1 MTRRDRERERDR
13 DRWQTLPSWKVQ
25 STLDL
30 AVPDQR
36 RYSYPMCRRIFRPV
50 AGALAILML
59 IPVLA
64 GAQTAT
70 PSEEQ
75 ALQAYRS
82 GEIDRAVD
90 LYTKALSETDDP
102 NHRARLQVQI
112 AWNLFF
118 LGRTEEVKTH
128 LRASLVEDPNLA
140 LDDAYYNQEFLD
152 LFERARRT
160 NFESAADDGAPPP
173 DLEAT
178 VSSIS
183 DRVSQNVDLEG
194 ALVDVDRLIAAYPRD
209 GRLVPLKVEILRLLG
224 RTDEA
229 ESLSLSHG
237 AGLATDSFE
246 NAYSVPDLIL
256 RANRL
261 LEEGD
266 ATTALQLV
274 RQAVNRQPN
283 NSYALE
289 LMAEAA
295 MQTADWQ
302 SAEFALKSALGL
314 QPDNIGLKLRLGEV
328 YLATFEASAAR
339 DIFKS
344 LTELYPTSDRA
355 WAALG
360 LLEARLHNNDRAL
373 HALGLALAEN
383 PMLPAVQLANGELL
397 LLKGDY
403 DAALQSFEAAQKL
416 MPNDPQLEARHGQ
429 ALLAAGRHQE
439 ALGHLRAAVEGGFD
453 AADVQRSLALA
464 LALNERY
471 AESRRVLDASDRDSA
486 GDHDLVDG
494 FLELQRGNY
503 ADAESTLKPIA
514 LRRASDPACV
524 NLLAA
529 TIYPQSRFEDA
540 TVLLER
546 AHELGP
552 ELPIVEANLTKA
564 KAARAAELLAEKSRP
579 VKALPQ

>member
-1 MTRRDRERERDR
+1 MRG
-13 DRWQTLPSWKVQ
+13 SI
-25 STLDL
+25 
-30 AVPDQR
+30 
-36 RYSYPMCRRIFRPV
+36 YRPILV
-50 AGALAILML
+50 AL
-59 IPVLA
+59 VLA
-64 GAQTAT
+64 LLPPAVGLAQTAT
-70 PSEEQ
+70 PSEEL
-75 ALQAYRS
+75 ALQAYRQ

-118 LGRTEEVKTH
+118 LGRTEEVRTH
-128 LRASLVEDPNLA
+128 LRAALVEDPNLA

-160 NFESAADDGAPPP
+160 NFESAASGAAPPP

-183 DRVSQNVDLEG
+183 DRISQQSDLEG
-194 ALVDVDRLIAAYPRD
+194 ALADVDRLIASYPRD
-209 GRLVPLKVEILRLLG
+209 GRLVPLKVEILRLVG

-237 AGLATDSFE
+237 AALESGVIDE
-246 NAYSVPDLIL
+246 VYSVPDLIL

-355 WAALG
+355 WASLG
-360 LLEARLHNNDRAL
+360 LLEARLHNNERAL
-373 HALGLALAEN
+373 DALSHALAEN

-397 LLKGDY
+397 LMEGDHQG
-403 DAALQSFEAAQKL
+403 ALESFEAAEKL
-416 MPNDPQLEARHGQ
+416 MPNDPQLAARYGQ
-429 ALLAAGRHQE
+429 ALLAAGRSQE
-439 ALGHLRAAVEGGFD
+439 ALQHLRAAVEGGFD
-453 AADVQRSLALA
+453 EADVQRSLALA
-464 LALNERY
+464 LALNSSY
-471 AESRRVLDASDRDSA
+471 AESRRVLEASGTDPN
-486 GDHDLVDG
+486 GDHEIVAG
-494 FLELQRGNY
+494 FLELQNG
-503 ADAESTLKPIA
+503 DQVEAEDTFKRVVSTRPDSA
-514 LRRASDPACV
+514 ASV

-529 TIYPQSRFEDA
+529 AVYPQLRFGDA
-540 TVLLER
+540 VLLLER
-546 AHELGP
+546 AHELDPTIAEVDG
-552 ELPIVEANLTKA
+552 NLTKA
-564 KAARAAELLAEKSRP
+564 KAARAAEALAENARP

>member
-1 MTRRDRERERDR
+1 
-13 DRWQTLPSWKVQ
+13 
-25 STLDL
+25 
-30 AVPDQR
+30 
-36 RYSYPMCRRIFRPV
+36 MCGTILRPV
-50 AGALAILML
+50 AGLFVALML
-59 IPVLA
+59 LPVVC
-64 GAQTAT
+64 GAQSGT
-70 PSEEQ
+70 PSEEL
-75 ALQAYRS
+75 ALQAYRA
-82 GEIDRAVD
+82 GEIHRAVD

-118 LGRTEEVKTH
+118 LGRSEEVKTH
-128 LRASLVEDPNLA
+128 LRAALVEDPNLA

-152 LFERARRT
+152 LFERARRS
-160 NFESAADDGAPPP
+160 NFESAASGGAPPP

-183 DRVSQNVDLEG
+183 DRISQKADLEG
-194 ALVDVDRLIAAYPRD
+194 ALVDVDRLIEAYPRD
-209 GRLVPLKVEILRLLG
+209 GRLVPLKVEVLRNLG

-237 AGLATDSFE
+237 AGLDGERFQES
-246 NAYSVPDLIL
+246 YSVPDLIL

-328 YLATFEASAAR
+328 YLATYEASAAR

-344 LTELYPTSDRA
+344 LTERYPTSDRA

-360 LLEARLHNNDRAL
+360 LLEARLQNNERAL
-373 HALGLALAEN
+373 DALGNALAEN

-397 LLKGDY
+397 LLEGDY
-403 DAALQSFEAAQKL
+403 EAALASFEAAQKL
-416 MPNDPQLEARHGQ
+416 MPDDPQLEARHGQ
-429 ALLAAGRHQE
+429 ALLALGRHGQ
-439 ALGHLRAAVEGGFD
+439 ALTHLRTAVESGFD
-453 AADVQRSLALA
+453 GADVHRSLALA
-464 LALNERY
+464 LALNEIY
-471 AESRRVLDASDRDSA
+471 AESRRVLDATEENENGDNDIVA
-486 GDHDLVDG
+486 GYLD
-494 FLELQRGNY
+494 LQRGQY
-503 ADAESTLKPIA
+503 SEAETTLKSVADARS
-514 LRRASDPACV
+514 SDPASV

-529 TIYPQSRFEDA
+529 AIYPQARFAEA
-540 TVLLER
+540 VVLLELS
-546 AHELGP
+546 HELDP
-552 ELPIVEANLTKA
+552 SLVTVNSNLEMA
-564 KAARAAELLAEKSRP
+564 RAARAAVVLAERAKA
-579 VKALPQ
+579 VKALPK

>member
-1 MTRRDRERERDR
+1 
-13 DRWQTLPSWKVQ
+13 
-25 STLDL
+25 
-30 AVPDQR
+30 
-36 RYSYPMCRRIFRPV
+36 MCRTIFRPI
-50 AGALAILML
+50 AGALALLILL
-59 IPVLA
+59 PAVG
-64 GAQTAT
+64 GAQSAT
-70 PSEEQ
+70 PSEES
-75 ALQAYRS
+75 ALQAYRA

-118 LGRTEEVKTH
+118 LGRSEEVKTH
-128 LRASLVEDPNLA
+128 LRAALLEDPNLA

-160 NFESAADDGAPPP
+160 NFESAASGSSPPP

-178 VSSIS
+178 VVSIS
-183 DRVSQNVDLEG
+183 DRISESADLEG
-194 ALVDVDRLIAAYPRD
+194 ALVDVNRLIESYPRD
-209 GRLVPLKVEILRLLG
+209 GRLVPLKVEILRQLG

-237 AGLATDSFE
+237 AGLGGAALDDG
-246 NAYSVPDLIL
+246 YSVPDLIL

-355 WAALG
+355 WASLG
-360 LLEARLHNNDRAL
+360 LLEARLQNNERAIE
-373 HALGLALAEN
+373 ALGRALAEN

-397 LLKGDY
+397 LLDGDY
-403 DAALQSFEAAQKL
+403 EAALTSFEAAQKL

-429 ALLAAGRHQE
+429 ALLATGRYGE
-439 ALGHLRAAVEGGFD
+439 ALTHLRAAVEGGFG

-464 LALNERY
+464 LALNEMY
-471 AESRRVLDASDRDSA
+471 AESRRVLDATEKDPI
-486 GDHDLVDG
+486 GDHDVVAGYLD
-494 FLELQRGNY
+494 LQRGQFPE
-503 ADAESTLKPIA
+503 AEATFKSVA
-514 LRRASDPACV
+514 VARSSDPASV

-529 TIYPQSRFEDA
+529 AIYPQGRFEEA
-540 TVLLER
+540 VALLKLS
-546 AHELGP
+546 HELDP
-552 ELPIVEANLTKA
+552 VLTTVNSNLEKA
-564 KAARAAELLAEKSRP
+564 RAARAAEILAKNAKP
-579 VKALPQ
+579 VKALPK

>member
-1 MTRRDRERERDR
+1 MYGTN
-13 DRWQTLPSWKVQ
+13 
-25 STLDL
+25 
-30 AVPDQR
+30 
-36 RYSYPMCRRIFRPV
+36 FRH
-50 AGALAILML
+50 
-59 IPVLA
+59 VLA
-64 GAQTAT
+64 GLLAVLILAPVVAVAQSAT
-70 PSEEQ
+70 PSEEL
-75 ALQAYRS
+75 ALQAYRQ

-90 LYTKALSETDDP
+90 LYTKALAETDDP

-128 LRASLVEDPNLA
+128 LRAALVEDPNLA

-160 NFESAADDGAPPP
+160 NFESAASGAAPPP

-178 VSSIS
+178 VSSIG
-183 DRVSQNVDLEG
+183 DKISQETDLEG
-194 ALVDVDRLIAAYPRD
+194 ALVDVDRLIASYPRD

-224 RTDEA
+224 RSDEA

-237 AGLATDSFE
+237 AGLGDGTLDDGH
-246 NAYSVPDLIL
+246 SVPDLIL

-274 RQAVNRQPN
+274 RQAVNRQPSN
-283 NSYALE
+283 TYALE

-360 LLEARLHNNDRAL
+360 LLEARLQNTERAL
-373 HALGLALAEN
+373 DALGHALAEN

-397 LLKGDY
+397 LMQGDY
-403 DAALQSFEAAQKL
+403 ENALVSLEAAEKL
-416 MPNDPQLEARHGQ
+416 MRNDPQLSARHGQ
-429 ALLAAGRHQE
+429 ALLAAGRSQD
-439 ALGHLRAAVEGGFD
+439 ALPHLRAGVEGGFD
-453 AADVQRSLALA
+453 APDVQRSLALA
-464 LALNERY
+464 LALNEMY
-471 AESRRVLDASDRDSA
+471 AESRRVLDAAGADTNGDRDVVA
-486 GDHDLVDG
+486 GYLD
-494 FLELQRGNY
+494 LQRGQFLE
-503 ADAESTLKPIA
+503 AEAIFKRVVGARPNSPE
-514 LRRASDPACV
+514 SV

-529 TIYPQSRFEDA
+529 AVYPQIRYGD
-540 TVLLER
+540 TVLLLER
-546 AHELGP
+546 AHELDP
-552 ELPIVEANLTKA
+552 HLTAVESNLARARAA
-564 KAARAAELLAEKSRP
+564 KAAEILAENSRT

>member
-1 MTRRDRERERDR
+1 
-13 DRWQTLPSWKVQ
+13 V
-25 STLDL
+25 
-30 AVPDQR
+30 
-36 RYSYPMCRRIFRPV
+36 
-50 AGALAILML
+50 G
-59 IPVLA
+59 
-64 GAQTAT
+64 GAQGAT
-70 PSEEQ
+70 PSEEA
-75 ALQAYRS
+75 ALQAYRA

-118 LGRTEEVKTH
+118 LGRSEEVKTH
-128 LRASLVEDPNLA
+128 LRAALVEDPNLA

-152 LFERARRT
+152 LFDRARRT
-160 NFESAADDGAPPP
+160 NFESAASGSAPPP

-183 DRVSQNVDLEG
+183 DRTIQGVDLEG
-194 ALVDVDRLIAAYPRD
+194 ALVDIDRLIEAYPRD
-209 GRLVPLKVEILRLLG
+209 GRLIPLKVEILRQLG
-224 RTDEA
+224 RTDDA

-237 AGLATDSFE
+237 AGATGDNLE
-246 NAYSVPDLIL
+246 NGYSVPDLIL

-355 WAALG
+355 WASLG
-360 LLEARLHNNDRAL
+360 LLEARLHNNERAL
-373 HALGLALAEN
+373 DALGHALAEN
-383 PMLPAVQLANGELL
+383 PMLPAVQLAYGELL
-397 LLKGDY
+397 LLNGNY
-403 DAALQSFEAAQKL
+403 QAALLSFEAAQKL
-416 MPNDPQLEARHGQ
+416 IPNDPQLEARHGQ
-429 ALLAAGRHQE
+429 ALLAAGRHGE
-439 ALGHLRAAVEGGFD
+439 ALTHLRAAVEGDFD

-464 LALNERY
+464 LALNELY
-471 AESRRVLDASDRDSA
+471 AESRRVLDATEEDPM
-486 GDHDLVDG
+486 GDHDVVAGYLD
-494 FLELQRGNY
+494 LQRGQFSEAEATFKSV
-503 ADAESTLKPIA
+503 ADARP
-514 LRRASDPACV
+514 SDPASV

-529 TIYPQSRFEDA
+529 AVYPQKRFEEA
-540 TVLLER
+540 VILLVL
-546 AHELGP
+546 AHELDP
-552 ELPIVEANLTKA
+552 DLSTVNSNLEKA
-564 KAARAAELLAEKSRP
+564 RAARAAEILAGKARP

>member
-1 MTRRDRERERDR
+1 
-13 DRWQTLPSWKVQ
+13 
-25 STLDL
+25 
-30 AVPDQR
+30 
-36 RYSYPMCRRIFRPV
+36 MCRLILRPV
-50 AGALAILML
+50 VGALVILL
-59 IPVLA
+59 LLPVVS
-64 GAQTAT
+64 GAQSAT
-70 PSEEQ
+70 QSEEQ

-118 LGRTEEVKTH
+118 LGRTEEVRTH
-128 LRASLVEDPNLA
+128 LRAALVEDPNLA

-160 NFESAADDGAPPP
+160 NFESAASDGAPPP

-183 DRVSQNVDLEG
+183 DRISEQADLEG
-194 ALVDVDRLIAAYPRD
+194 ALVDVDRLIASYPRD

-224 RTDEA
+224 RAQEA
-229 ESLSLSHG
+229 DSLSLSHG
-237 AGLATDSFE
+237 AGLGTESFE
-246 NAYSVPDLIL
+246 DAYSVPDLIL

-328 YLATFEASAAR
+328 YLATYEASAAR

-355 WAALG
+355 WASLG

-373 HALGLALAEN
+373 DALSHALAEN

-397 LLKGDY
+397 LLEGDY
-403 DAALQSFEAAQKL
+403 AGALTSFEAAQKL

-429 ALLAAGRHQE
+429 ALLAAGRRGE
-439 ALGHLRAAVEGGFD
+439 ALSHLRAAVEDGF
-453 AADVQRSLALA
+453 AAPDVQRSLALA
-464 LALNERY
+464 LALNELY
-471 AESRRVLDASDRDSA
+471 SESGRVLDATEPDA
-486 GDHDLVDG
+486 NGDHAVVDG
-494 FLELQRGNY
+494 YLDLQRGRY
-503 ADAESTLKPIA
+503 AEAEDTFKKLAAARSA
-514 LRRASDPACV
+514 DPASV

-529 TIYPQSRFEDA
+529 AVYPQLRFGEA
-540 TVLLER
+540 VALLER
-546 AHELGP
+546 AHELDP
-552 ELPIVEANLTKA
+552 NVVIVNANLEKA
-564 KAARAAELLAEKSRP
+564 RAARAAEILAEISEP
-579 VKALPQ
+579 VRALPQ

>member
-1 MTRRDRERERDR
+1 MYDINFRLVVTI
-13 DRWQTLPSWKVQ
+13 LI
-25 STLDL
+25 
-30 AVPDQR
+30 AVVV
-36 RYSYPMCRRIFRPV
+36 CGLTAV
-50 AGALAILML
+50 E
-59 IPVLA
+59 
-64 GAQTAT
+64 AQNTT

-75 ALQAYRS
+75 ALQAYRQ

-118 LGRTEEVKTH
+118 LGRSEEVKTH
-128 LRASLVEDPNLA
+128 LRAALVEDPNLA

-160 NFESAADDGAPPP
+160 NFETAASGAAPPP

-178 VSSIS
+178 VTAIS
-183 DRVSQNVDLEG
+183 DRIANKTDLEG
-194 ALVDVDRLIAAYPRD
+194 ALADADRLIGAYPRD
-209 GRLVPLKVEILRLLG
+209 GRLIPLKVEILRLLG
-224 RTDEA
+224 RNDEA

-237 AGLATDSFE
+237 AGLGGAAVDDV
-246 NAYSVPDLIL
+246 YSVPDLIL

-261 LEEGD
+261 LEADD

-274 RQAVNRQPN
+274 RQAVTRQPS

-328 YLATFEASAAR
+328 YLATYEASAAR

-355 WAALG
+355 WASLG
-360 LLEARLHNNDRAL
+360 LLEARLHNHERAL
-373 HALGLALAEN
+373 DALGHALAEN
-383 PMLPAVQLANGELL
+383 PMLPAVQLAYGELL
-397 LLKGDY
+397 LIEGDHRG
-403 DAALQSFEAAQKL
+403 ALASLEAAEKL
-416 MPNDPQLEARHGQ
+416 MPNDPQLAARHGQ
-429 ALLAAGRHQE
+429 ALLAAGRSRE
-439 ALGHLRAAVEGGFD
+439 ALPYLRAAVEGGFD
-453 AADVQRSLALA
+453 RPDVQRSLALA
-464 LALNERY
+464 LALNEMY
-471 AESRRVLDASDRDSA
+471 SESRRVLDTLPADAGGDRDI
-486 GDHDLVDG
+486 VDG
-494 FLELQRGNY
+494 YLDLRRGQ
-503 ADAESTLKPIA
+503 AVKAEATIKRVAES
-514 LRRASDPACV
+514 RSSDPASV

-529 TIYPQSRFEDA
+529 TIYPQARYDEA
-540 TVLLER
+540 VALLER
-546 AHELGP
+546 AVELDP
-552 ELPIVEANLTKA
+552 SQQTVTSNLTKA
-564 KAARAAELLAEKSRP
+564 RAALAAEKLADDARP
-579 VKALPQ
+579 TKALPQ

>member
-1 MTRRDRERERDR
+1 ML
-13 DRWQTLPSWKVQ
+13 LPIVGEAQ
-25 STLDL
+25 S
-30 AVPDQR
+30 V
-36 RYSYPMCRRIFRPV
+36 
-50 AGALAILML
+50 
-59 IPVLA
+59 
-64 GAQTAT
+64 T

-75 ALQAYRS
+75 ALQAYRA

-128 LRASLVEDPNLA
+128 LRAALVEDPNLA
-140 LDDAYYNQEFLD
+140 LDDAYYSQEFLD
-152 LFERARRT
+152 LFERARRS
-160 NFESAADDGAPPP
+160 NFESAASDGAPPP

-178 VSSIS
+178 VTGIS
-183 DRVSQNVDLEG
+183 DRIAQNADLEG
-194 ALVDVDRLIAAYPRD
+194 ALVDVDRLITAYPRD

-224 RTDEA
+224 RTEEA
-229 ESLSLSHG
+229 DSLSLSHG
-237 AGLATDSFE
+237 AGLVGESYEDS
-246 NAYSVPDLIL
+246 YSVPDLIL

-355 WAALG
+355 WASLG
-360 LLEARLHNNDRAL
+360 LLEARLHNNERAL
-373 HALGLALAEN
+373 DALGKALAEN

-397 LLKGDY
+397 LLQGDY
-403 DAALQSFEAAQKL
+403 AGALESFEAAQKL

-429 ALLAAGRHQE
+429 ALLAAGRNGE
-439 ALGHLRAAVEGGFD
+439 ALSHLRAAVEGGFNPP
-453 AADVQRSLALA
+453 DVQRALALA
-464 LALNERY
+464 LALNQMY
-471 AESRRVLDASDRDSA
+471 SESRRALNAMEADES
-486 GDHDLVDG
+486 GDHDVVDG
-494 FLELQRGNY
+494 YLDLQRGQY
-503 ADAESTLKPIA
+503 PQAEETFKILASARP
-514 LRRASDPACV
+514 SDPASV

-529 TIYPQSRFEDA
+529 AIYPQLRFGEA
-540 TVLLER
+540 VALLEL
-546 AHELGP
+546 AHELDP
-552 ELPIVEANLTKA
+552 NVEIVEANLVKA
-564 KAARAAELLAEKSRP
+564 RAARAAEILAELSRQ
-579 VKALPQ
+579 VRAVPQ

>member
-1 MTRRDRERERDR
+1 MWRL
-13 DRWQTLPSWKVQ
+13 TL
-25 STLDL
+25 
-30 AVPDQR
+30 
-36 RYSYPMCRRIFRPV
+36 RPI
-50 AGALAILML
+50 AGVLAILML
-59 IPVLA
+59 LPVI
-64 GAQTAT
+64 GETQTAT

-75 ALQAYRS
+75 ALQAYRA

-90 LYTKALSETDDP
+90 LYTKALSETEDP

-128 LRASLVEDPNLA
+128 LRAALVEDPNLA

-152 LFERARRT
+152 LFERARRS
-160 NFESAADDGAPPP
+160 NFESAASDGAPPP
-173 DLEAT
+173 ELEAT
-178 VSSIS
+178 VGSIS
-183 DRVSQNVDLEG
+183 DRIAQKADLEG

-224 RTDEA
+224 RTEEA
-229 ESLSLSHG
+229 DSLSLSHG
-237 AGLATDSFE
+237 AGLGTESFQDS
-246 NAYSVPDLIL
+246 YSVPDLIL

-328 YLATFEASAAR
+328 YLATYEASAAR
-339 DIFKS
+339 DIFKA
-344 LTELYPTSDRA
+344 LTEAYPTSDRA
-355 WAALG
+355 WASLG
-360 LLEARLHNNDRAL
+360 LLEARLHNNERAL
-373 HALGLALAEN
+373 DALDHALAEN

-397 LLKGDY
+397 LLEGDY
-403 DAALQSFEAAQKL
+403 RAALESFEAAQKL

-429 ALLAAGRHQE
+429 ALLAAGRNSE
-439 ALGHLRAAVEGGFD
+439 ALSHLRAAVEGGFD
-453 AADVQRSLALA
+453 APDVQRSLALA
-464 LALNERY
+464 LALNEMY
-471 AESRRVLDASDRDSA
+471 SESRRVLDATEADVN
-486 GDHDLVDG
+486 GDHNVVDG
-494 FLELQRGNY
+494 YLDLQRGQY
-503 ADAESTLKPIA
+503 PRAEETFKVLASD
-514 LRRASDPACV
+514 RSSDPASV

-529 TIYPQSRFEDA
+529 AIYPQLRFGEA
-540 TVLLER
+540 VALLEL
-546 AHELGP
+546 AHELDP
-552 ELPIVEANLTKA
+552 DVTIVAANLAKA
-564 KAARAAELLAEKSRP
+564 RAARAAEVLAELSKP
-579 VKALPQ
+579 VRALPQ

>member
-1 MTRRDRERERDR
+1 MYGTI
-13 DRWQTLPSWKVQ
+13 L
-25 STLDL
+25 
-30 AVPDQR
+30 
-36 RYSYPMCRRIFRPV
+36 RPI
-50 AGALAILML
+50 AGALAFLILL
-59 IPVLA
+59 PAVG
-64 GAQTAT
+64 GAQNAT
-70 PSEEQ
+70 PSEES
-75 ALQAYRS
+75 ALQAYRA

-118 LGRTEEVKTH
+118 LGRSEEVKTH
-128 LRASLVEDPNLA
+128 LRAALLEDPNLA

-160 NFESAADDGAPPP
+160 NFESAASGSAPPP

-183 DRVSQNVDLEG
+183 DRISESADLEG
-194 ALVDVDRLIAAYPRD
+194 ALVDANRLIESYPRD
-209 GRLVPLKVEILRLLG
+209 GRLVPLKVEILRQLG

-237 AGLATDSFE
+237 ARLGGAALDAG
-246 NAYSVPDLIL
+246 YSVPDLIL

-261 LEEGD
+261 LEAGD
-266 ATTALQLV
+266 ATTALQLL

-295 MQTADWQ
+295 MATADWQ

-355 WAALG
+355 WASLG
-360 LLEARLHNNDRAL
+360 LLEARLQNSERAL
-373 HALGLALAEN
+373 EALGNALAEN

-397 LLKGDY
+397 LLDGDY
-403 DAALQSFEAAQKL
+403 EAALTSFEAAQKL

-429 ALLAAGRHQE
+429 ALLATGRYGE
-439 ALGHLRAAVEGGFD
+439 ALTHLRAAVESGFG

-464 LALNERY
+464 LALNEMY
-471 AESRRVLDASDRDSA
+471 AESRRVLDATEEDPI
-486 GDHDLVDG
+486 GDHDVVAGYLD
-494 FLELQRGNY
+494 LQRGQY
-503 ADAESTLKPIA
+503 PEAEATFKSLA
-514 LRRASDPACV
+514 VARSSDPASV

-529 TIYPQSRFEDA
+529 AIYPQARFEEAVALLKLSHELDPLLA
-540 TVLLER
+540 TVNSNLE
-546 AHELGP
+546 
-552 ELPIVEANLTKA
+552 KA
-564 KAARAAELLAEKSRP
+564 RAARAAKILAENSKP
-579 VKALPQ
+579 VKALPK

>member
-1 MTRRDRERERDR
+1 MYGT
-13 DRWQTLPSWKVQ
+13 
-25 STLDL
+25 
-30 AVPDQR
+30 
-36 RYSYPMCRRIFRPV
+36 IFRRVAVVSVLLILLPV
-50 AGALAILML
+50 IS
-59 IPVLA
+59 
-64 GAQTAT
+64 GAQSAT
-70 PSEEQ
+70 PSEEL
-75 ALQAYRS
+75 ALQAYRA

-90 LYTKALSETDDP
+90 LYTKALSETGDP

-118 LGRTEEVKTH
+118 LGRSEEVKTH
-128 LRASLVEDPNLA
+128 LRAALVEDPNLA

-152 LFERARRT
+152 LFEQARRS
-160 NFESAADDGAPPP
+160 NFESAASGSAPPP

-183 DRVSQNVDLEG
+183 DRISQKADLEG
-194 ALVDVDRLIAAYPRD
+194 ALVDVDRLIEFYPRD
-209 GRLVPLKVEILRLLG
+209 GRLVPLKVEILRNLG

-237 AGLATDSFE
+237 AGLDGERFQDS
-246 NAYSVPDLIL
+246 YSVPDLIL

-328 YLATFEASAAR
+328 YLATYETSAAR

-344 LTELYPTSDRA
+344 LTERYPTSDRA

-360 LLEARLHNNDRAL
+360 LLEARLHNNERAL
-373 HALGLALAEN
+373 GALGHALAEN

-397 LLKGDY
+397 LLEGNFE
-403 DAALQSFEAAQKL
+403 AALRSFEAAQKL
-416 MPNDPQLEARHGQ
+416 MPDDPQLEARHGQ
-429 ALLAAGRHQE
+429 ALLALGRHSE
-439 ALGHLRAAVEGGFD
+439 ALTHLRTAVENGFD
-453 AADVQRSLALA
+453 AADVHRSLALA
-464 LALNERY
+464 LALNEMY
-471 AESRRVLDASDRDSA
+471 AESRRVLDATEENENGDNDIVA
-486 GDHDLVDG
+486 GYLD
-494 FLELQRGNY
+494 LQRGQFSEAEAILKSV
-503 ADAESTLKPIA
+503 ADERP
-514 LRRASDPACV
+514 SDPASV

-529 TIYPQSRFEDA
+529 AIYPQARFAEAVSLLELSHELDPSLA
-540 TVLLER
+540 TVNSNLEMAR
-546 AHELGP
+546 
-552 ELPIVEANLTKA
+552 
-564 KAARAAELLAEKSRP
+564 AARAAEVLAERARP
-579 VKALPQ
+579 VKALPK

>member
-1 MTRRDRERERDR
+1 MRGPI
-13 DRWQTLPSWKVQ
+13 L
-25 STLDL
+25 
-30 AVPDQR
+30 
-36 RYSYPMCRRIFRPV
+36 RPI
-50 AGALAILML
+50 AGALVLLILL
-59 IPVLA
+59 PAVG
-64 GAQTAT
+64 GAQSAT
-70 PSEEQ
+70 PSEE
-75 ALQAYRS
+75 AAMQAYRA

-118 LGRTEEVKTH
+118 LGRSEEVKTH
-128 LRASLVEDPNLA
+128 LRAALVEDPNLA

-152 LFERARRT
+152 LFDRARQT
-160 NFESAADDGAPPP
+160 NFESAAGGSAPPP

-178 VSSIS
+178 VGSIS
-183 DRVSQNVDLEG
+183 DRIAQGADLEG
-194 ALVDVDRLIAAYPRD
+194 ALVDIDRLIQAYPRD
-209 GRLVPLKVEILRLLG
+209 GRFIPLKVEILRQLG

-237 AGLATDSFE
+237 AGTTGENFE
-246 NAYSVPDLIL
+246 DGYSVPDLIL

-295 MQTADWQ
+295 MQTADWK

-360 LLEARLHNNDRAL
+360 LLEARLQNNERAL
-373 HALGLALAEN
+373 DALGHALAEN

-397 LLKGDY
+397 LLNGDY
-403 DAALQSFEAAQKL
+403 EAALTSFEAAQKL

-429 ALLAAGRHQE
+429 ALLAIGRHGE
-439 ALGHLRAAVEGGFD
+439 ALTHLRAAVEDGFA
-453 AADVQRSLALA
+453 AADVQRALALA
-464 LALNERY
+464 LALNELY
-471 AESRRVLDASDRDSA
+471 SESQRVLDATEEDPM
-486 GDHDLVDG
+486 GDHDVVAGYLD
-494 FLELQRGNY
+494 LQRGQY
-503 ADAESTLKPIA
+503 SDAEATFKSVADARS
-514 LRRASDPACV
+514 SDPASV

-529 TIYPQSRFEDA
+529 AIYPQARFEEA
-540 TVLLER
+540 VILLKLS
-546 AHELGP
+546 HELDP
-552 ELPIVEANLTKA
+552 TLPAVNSNLEKA
-564 KAARAAELLAEKSRP
+564 RAARAAEILAENAKP